1 MAYNPLEVPGERF
14 GAHYLFIVPFGH
26 VILLKTLSTPDLLL
40 KSRSLVPP
48 SSFLIV
54 KEPIT
59 ATENVSLSHV
69 SRERNDRLALARA
82 LQSRYCVVRSEE
94 EKERTFSAD
103 KSPFGGQRA
112 I

>member
-1 MAYNPLEVPGERF
+1 MRGLVLI
-14 GAHYLFIVPFGH
+14 YLFIVPFGP
-26 VILLKTLSTPDLLL
+26 VIHLQTPNTPDLLL
-40 KSRSLVPP
+40 KSRSLAP
-48 SSFLIV
+48 SPSFLIV